1 MSEDMNYPNN
11 SHKAKSA
18 QNEQATE
25 EKRVEKVVNG
35 KVTTK
40 KKNGVTKFAD
50 VFISSD
56 VDNVK
61 SYIVSD
67 LLIPAAKKLISET
80 VSTSVDMLL
89 YGEAKHSKKSS
100 SGSRTSYGRYYERDR
115 EERDYNRRPRSVGY
129 DFDEI
134 VLDNRGEAEE
144 VLAQMDEIIDRYA
157 MASVLD
163 LYDLVGISSTRY
175 TDKNYGWTNIATAK
189 VVPTRDGYLIRMP
202 RAISLN

>member
-1 MSEDMNYPNN
+1 MSEDMKYPNN
-11 SHKAKSA
+11 SHKARAA
-18 QNEQATE
+18 QSEQTTE
-25 EKRVEKVVNG
+25 EKKVEKVVNG

-40 KKNGVTKFAD
+40 KKNGVTKFTD

-56 VDNVK
+56 IENVK
-61 SYIVSD
+61 SYIISD
-67 LLIPAAKKLISET
+67 LLIPAAKKIISET

-89 YGEAKHSKKSS
+89 YGEAKHSKKCS

-115 EERDYNRRPRSVGY
+115 DDRDYNRRSRTVGY
-129 DFDEI
+129 EFDEI

-144 VLAQMDEIIDRYA
+144 VLSQMDEIIDRYG
-157 MASVLD
+157 MVSVLD

-189 VVPTRDGYLIRMP
+189 VVPIRDGYLLRMP